1 MPRPCGAKAQLF
13 EGHSHHSHH
22 APTPASPKKMF
33 QRMARNLSRE
43 EDTDGARRSKSES
56 WVPRECHKGLQHAPQ
71 AASHLAPKKHRPGST
86 TKRNRATFGEALVLS
101 DLFFCQ
107 IHNWLQFVLS
117 NDMWPRT
124 MQRSA
129 QARLSGPCKR
139 CRTGVSR
146 LQALA
151 KGGRVRCAGRPP
163 KPRLVLHGCRPWRT
177 LYPKRFGLWRSS
189 CDPAD
194 A

>member
-1 MPRPCGAKAQLF
+1 M
-13 EGHSHHSHH
+13 
-22 APTPASPKKMF
+22 
-33 QRMARNLSRE
+33 
-43 EDTDGARRSKSES
+43 
-56 WVPRECHKGLQHAPQ
+56 PRECHKGLQHAPQ

-107 IHNWLQFVLS
+107 IHNWLQFVLL

-151 KGGRVRCAGRPP
+151 KGGRVRCRWASAEAKVGASRVQTMENFVS
-163 KPRLVLHGCRPWRT
+163 KT
-177 LYPKRFGLWRSS
+177 IRFMAQQL
-189 CDPAD
+189 
-194 A
+194 